1 MTVTELGAFSKSR
14 TCGIAGEAH
23 AEMFAASPVIEEA
36 DTPERQVKAR
46 RSDVDLWIEGSR
58 EVEGHGASRGVPTAM
73 TPRPGA
79 PRQQGCLT
87 SLNATLSE
95 ADGVVVSAGA
105 GARQP
110 SLVEGGRPEAGARSN
125 AGGVRKRERG
135 EAPASCTSALEV
147 ADAAGADAKTEV
159 AVPRRSGRVAA
170 RTDEQRVR
178 SRIVTGRERV
188 DDVAAD
194 EARRIVERR
203 PPRRRAK
210 E

>member
-1 MTVTELGAFSKSR
+1 M
-14 TCGIAGEAH
+14 
-23 AEMFAASPVIEEA
+23 
-36 DTPERQVKAR
+36 
-46 RSDVDLWIEGSR
+46 
-58 EVEGHGASRGVPTAM
+58 PTAT

-87 SLNATLSE
+87 SINETLSE
-95 ADGVVVSAGA
+95 ADGVVVSADAGA
-105 GARQP
+105 GQP

-178 SRIVTGRERV
+178 PELSLVSVMCVWTMSLRMRRV
-188 DDVAAD
+188 GSQDVPAA
-194 EARRIVERR
+194 ARRDSAQSLDSLCEMPCGSPIRI
-203 PPRRRAK
+203 ASGW
-210 E
+210 